1 MHKLAILAILFLTL
15 LMSACNSQESDGYQ
29 PPQRVEQTTPVWKWK
44 TIVAEYKGVKGD
56 EIIVY
61 DAEDDITFVYR
72 LQDIG
77 WGKYIN
83 LKNLPSG
90 AKVHIEVYSLVDEL
104 TGEILQRQSYKIWL
118 LA

>member
-1 MHKLAILAILFLTL
+1 MNKLAILAILFLTL
-15 LMSACNSQESDGYQ
+15 LLSACNLQERDGYQ
-29 PPQRVEQTTPVWKWK
+29 PSQHVEQTTPVWKWK
-44 TIVAEYKGVKGD
+44 TIVAEYEGVKGD

-77 WGKYIN
+77 LGKYIN

-90 AKVHIEVYSLVDEL
+90 TKVHIEVNSLVDES
-104 TGEILQRQSYKIWL
+104 TGEILKRQSYKIWL
-118 LA
+118 